1 MELYI
6 LIWSEDAPM
15 GDSAFLGVYENEAQA
30 EEAKQRNII
39 DREEVEGETYN
50 IIKTSLNQVEC
61 KLLETCY
68 RP

>member
-6 LIWSEDAPM
+6 LIWSEDVPM

-39 DREEVEGETYN
+39 DREESEDETYQ
-50 IIKTSLNQVEC
+50 IIKTSLNQVKC
-61 KLLETCY
+61 
-68 RP
+68 